1 MSCNRKRSNTSEDR
15 SSKRKRLINVYIPIH
30 RLDLGCKNEVQ
41 RDYKNEVQRD
51 YKNEVQRDYK
61 NEVQRDKNEV
71 QRDNIESHSE
81 YDNETITEIALNT
94 DKVYKQIE
102 VTALLE
108 RQEQQFR
115 IILEE
120 KLREQFNAFNQLYID
135 NVFKEYKA
143 QDFSYIN

>member
-1 MSCNRKRSNTSEDR
+1 M
-15 SSKRKRLINVYIPIH
+15 NVYIPIH

-41 RDYKNEVQRD
+41 YNKNEVQRD
-51 YKNEVQRDYK
+51 YKNEVQYNK
-61 NEVQRDKNEV
+61 NEVQRDKSEV
-71 QRDNIESHSE
+71 QSE
-81 YDNETITEIALNT
+81 YNNETMTEIAPST

-143 QDFSYIN
+143 QDLSYIN